1 MSFLTKNLNTNL
13 LILLLFVGFGI
24 AGITLFYMT
33 NFQDINDQYSQKV
46 EALNKTFNELTYT
59 RNVINKTKE
68 QLELKTLREEDL
80 SEQYG
85 ELKEDEQKTA
95 VERDQLKSTKASL
108 EKKLLDTERFL
119 VAEKHITADLEK
131 ENKELK
137 DSVRNRRDENDRLQ
151 AEITRLRAQG
161 CT

>member
-13 LILLLFVGFGI
+13 LILLLFVAFGI
-24 AGITLFYMT
+24 VGLTLFYMA
-33 NFQDINDQYSQKV
+33 NFQDINDQYLQKV

-59 RNVINKTKE
+59 RNVINKTRE

-95 VERDQLKSTKASL
+95 VERDQLKNTKVNL
-108 EKKLLDTERFL
+108 FFL
-119 VAEKHITADLEK
+119 PNNFLSHIFM
-131 ENKELK
+131 
-137 DSVRNRRDENDRLQ
+137 
-151 AEITRLRAQG
+151 
-161 CT
+161 